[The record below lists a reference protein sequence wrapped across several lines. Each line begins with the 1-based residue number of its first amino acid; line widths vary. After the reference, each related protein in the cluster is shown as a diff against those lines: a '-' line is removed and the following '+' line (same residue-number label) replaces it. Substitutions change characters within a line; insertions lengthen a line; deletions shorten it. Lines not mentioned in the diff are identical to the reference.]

1 MALEVNWIC
10 NIEVNSTWKVYLEV
24 TWMGSVFGIRI
35 MDIEVTGLE
44 FIWTWALTLFLWV
57 EFDLEIN

>member
-35 MDIEVTGLE
+35 MDIEVDRIGIYL
-44 FIWTWALTLFLWV
+44 
-57 EFDLEIN
+57 DLGVNFVSLGRI

>member
-24 TWMGSVFGIRI
+24 TWMGSVFGIQI
-35 MDIEVTGLE
+35 MDIEVDRIGIYL
-44 FIWTWALTLFLWV
+44 
-57 EFDLEIN
+57 DLGVNFVSLGRI

>member
-10 NIEVNSTWKVYLEV
+10 HIEVNSTWKVYLEV

-35 MDIEVTGLE
+35 MDIEVDRIGIYL
-44 FIWTWALTLFLWV
+44 
-57 EFDLEIN
+57 DLGVNFVSLGRI

>member
-1 MALEVNWIC
+1 VALEVNWIC

-35 MDIEVTGLE
+35 MDIEVDRIGIYL
-44 FIWTWALTLFLWV
+44 
-57 EFDLEIN
+57 DLGVNFVSLGRI